1 MVSIHFSLKDNPVY
15 SNGRKGLTRNPPD
28 CHCPIVY
35 NWAFDNFI
43 LADETFEKSLQSF
56 ETCVLVYNLCGKL
69 FYSLEAN
76 NSIWWKFQSYFS
88 TIFYSLF

>member
-35 NWAFDNFI
+35 N
-43 LADETFEKSLQSF
+43 
-56 ETCVLVYNLCGKL
+56 
-69 FYSLEAN
+69 
-76 NSIWWKFQSYFS
+76 
-88 TIFYSLF
+88 